1 MIRAITL
8 GVPSNNASAID
19 IESVLRTF
27 QTGVQAL
34 LLERN
39 WPLRTTRM
47 SLQTLREVQEDDIFA
62 LPAKL
67 ASISRMAEQ
76 QGIRW
81 FCLPID
87 MVGSPHYSQ
96 RLDLAFAALFS
107 HSKMFVNLMV
117 ADETQIS
124 LQATH
129 HAARF
134 IQNVS
139 RKSNNGFDNFRVGAS
154 CACPPNA
161 PFFPFSRH
169 EGETFKF
176 SLALETTDLALKL
189 SKEVMKKKI
198 SLEMFADRFI
208 DYLQARLEAIDV
220 FARELATKTGVE
232 YAGLDASLAPFPDG
246 DISIGKLLSNLGA
259 RPSGSQ
265 GTLFLTS
272 ILTNC
277 IKTAVKRSNALAT
290 GFNGV
295 MFSVLEDDELASANN
310 RRRLSIDTLNAW
322 STVCGCGLDMIP
334 IPGSTLVEDISAIIL
349 DTSALA
355 VRLKKPLG
363 VRLLPIPGKEV
374 NEFTQFN
381 FDFLCNSRVINID
394 KTDVHFCEHAAN
406 WKYKN

>member
-1 MIRAITL
+1 
-8 GVPSNNASAID
+8 
-19 IESVLRTF
+19 
-27 QTGVQAL
+27 
-34 LLERN
+34 
-39 WPLRTTRM
+39 
-47 SLQTLREVQEDDIFA
+47 
-62 LPAKL
+62 
-67 ASISRMAEQ
+67 
-76 QGIRW
+76 
-81 FCLPID
+81 
-87 MVGSPHYSQ
+87 
-96 RLDLAFAALFS
+96 
-107 HSKMFVNLMV
+107 
-117 ADETQIS
+117 
-124 LQATH
+124 
-129 HAARF
+129 
-134 IQNVS
+134 
-139 RKSNNGFDNFRVGAS
+139 
-154 CACPPNA
+154 
-161 PFFPFSRH
+161 
-169 EGETFKF
+169 
-176 SLALETTDLALKL
+176 
-189 SKEVMKKKI
+189 
-198 SLEMFADRFI
+198 MFADRFI